1 MEAQPRPRVEGL
13 PLLLL
18 LLLLPLLPL
27 LPPAGGAAPQ
37 GDLGPRNHTLLHTLF
52 CQDGEPSL
60 GLSEAFDGD
69 PLFTFDF
76 SGGSR
81 RARLPEFEPWAGY
94 RDDRDDID
102 FDAELCRDLL
112 YVMTPQLDG
121 RVPEN
126 RGIPAAKVFPLEP
139 LRPGRPNALVCS
151 VDNLFPPE
159 AAVGWQRRGA
169 EAETGREG
177 QAGPVLV
184 PQEGLAFRAFAYLD
198 FTPAVDDLYACVV
211 GRRGDL
217 SSTVSYWVP
226 RDVLPSDLL
235 ENVLCGLAF
244 GLGVA
249 GASVG
254 VGLLVR
260 YRRRD
265 AGD

>member
-1 MEAQPRPRVEGL
+1 YRVIGSSHEIAEIPARPSGD
-13 PLLLL
+13 
-18 LLLLPLLPL
+18 
-27 LPPAGGAAPQ
+27 GADVSA
-37 GDLGPRNHTLLHTLF
+37 
-52 CQDGEPSL
+52 
-60 GLSEAFDGD
+60 
-69 PLFTFDF
+69 
-76 SGGSR
+76 
-81 RARLPEFEPWAGY
+81 
-94 RDDRDDID
+94 
-102 FDAELCRDLL
+102 
-112 YVMTPQLDG
+112 
-121 RVPEN
+121 
-126 RGIPAAKVFPLEP
+126 GIPAAKVFPLEP

-260 YRRRD
+260 VRRPARGRAADGRRSRD
-265 AGD
+265 WNP